1 MEAQG
6 FKRAWLILFSA
17 AVLLLLYPL
26 VYQRLP
32 FLQAHFKNYHFFRQ
46 FAIPAPVDTV
56 RSDTLPADTV
66 VVPPPPK
73 YEGLEKLQSFYAAL
87 RRRREQVR
95 IAHYGDSS
103 IEGDLI
109 TASFRD
115 SLQRRFGGSG
125 IGFAPIV
132 NPIAGFRRS
141 LLHQFSG
148 NWHRCYLGVANEQ
161 GLPRGL
167 SGEYAST
174 WTPPDTLLASVDSLG
189 RDSSALA
196 EPADE
201 GHWAFYGGAKLFEGT
216 RQLPSVRLFYATPLP
231 DSSGIRPPAGN
242 VSFRWKGNRERFP
255 LNDGATVNEA
265 LLIETPAN
273 RLSLYFELPP
283 TQALYGVSLESP
295 DGIIVDNF
303 PSRGNSGSGL
313 LQITGPVL
321 RQFQEKL
328 DYELIMLQFGLN
340 VLNPKMTNYDWYE
353 REMIRV
359 IRHFREAMPGVSIL
373 VLGPS
378 DRAVKRQGRMQT
390 DPSVTLITEAL
401 RRAAEASDAA
411 FFSFYE
417 AMGGQGSMVEWVE
430 QRQPRLANLDYTH
443 FNFAGARVAAFLLLD
458 YLLRGYDEYLEKQMG
473 MDAVG
478 AVPTPKPK

>member
-6 FKRAWLILFSA
+6 FRRAWFILFSA

-26 VYQRLP
+26 AYQRLP
-32 FLQAHFKNYHFFRQ
+32 FLQAHFKNYRFFRQ
-46 FAIPAPVDTV
+46 FVLA
-56 RSDTLPADTV
+56 PADTV
-66 VVPPPPK
+66 RTSVPPADTVLAPPPPPA
-73 YEGLEKLQSFYAAL
+73 YEGLEALQPFYAAL
-87 RRRREQVR
+87 RRGNEQVR

-125 IGFAPIV
+125 VGFAPIV

-161 GLPRGL
+161 GLPRSL
-167 SGEYAST
+167 AGEYAST
-174 WTPPDTLLASVDSLG
+174 WTPPDSLPAAVDSLD
-189 RDSSALA
+189 RDSSALT

-201 GHWAFYGGAKLFEGT
+201 GYWAFYGGAKLFAGT
-216 RQLPSVRLFYATPLP
+216 RQLPSVRLFYAAPLP
-231 DSSGIRPPAGN
+231 DSTGIRPPAGN
-242 VSFRWKGNRERFP
+242 VSFRLQGNRERFP
-255 LNDGATVNEA
+255 LNEGATVNEA
-265 LLIETPAN
+265 RLVETPAN

-295 DGIIVDNF
+295 TGVIVDNF

-313 LQITGPVL
+313 LQITSPVL
-321 RQFQEKL
+321 HQFQEKL
-328 DYELIMLQFGLN
+328 DYDLIMLQFGLN
-340 VLNPKMTNYDWYE
+340 VLNPKMTDYDWYE

-359 IRHFREAMPGVSIL
+359 IRHFREAMPGVGIL

-378 DRAVKRQGRMQT
+378 DRAVKRQGRMQS
-390 DPSVTLITEAL
+390 DPSVPLITEAL
-401 RRAAEASDAA
+401 RGAAEASGAA

-417 AMGGQGSMVEWVE
+417 AMGGAGSMVEWVE

-443 FNFAGARVAAFLLLD
+443 FNFAGAREAALLLLD
-458 YLLRGYDEYLEKQMG
+458 YLLKGYDEYLKKQIE
-473 MDAVG
+473 MDAIG
-478 AVPTPKPK
+478 AVPAPKPN